1 MTRIK
6 ICGLTRAED
15 VRACLEL
22 GVDAIGFN
30 LARGP
35 RKLALEQAAD
45 LVRLVPPPVCP
56 VLLVADATLDEILL
70 WVALT
75 RCSAVQLHG
84 SESAELAQRLRVRV
98 PVIKAFAIR
107 GDADLAA
114 AAAYPCDV
122 ALLDSG
128 SGGSGQAWDHRLLAG
143 RDLGKPVMLAG
154 GLVPENVAAAITATR
169 PWAVDTASGV
179 ESAPG
184 IKDRDRIARF
194 VAACR
199 SPC

>member
-6 ICGLTRAED
+6 ICGVTRPED

-35 RKLALEQAAD
+35 RKLTIERAAE
-45 LVRLVPPPVCP
+45 LVALVPPPVCP
-56 VLLVADATLDEILL
+56 VLLVADAGEDDVLEWLRR
-70 WVALT
+70 T
-75 RCSAVQLHG
+75 RCQAVQLHG
-84 SESAELAQRLRVRV
+84 AEPAELAARLRARL
-98 PVIKAFAIR
+98 PVIKAFAMR
-107 GDADLAA
+107 GAEDLATA
-114 AAAYPCDV
+114 AGYPCDV

-128 SGGSGQAWDHRLLAG
+128 AGGTGTAWDHRLLAG

-154 GLVPENVAAAITATR
+154 GLTADNVAAAIAALR
-169 PWAVDTASGV
+169 PWAVDTAGGV
-179 ESAPG
+179 ESTPG
-184 IKDRDRIARF
+184 IKDRAHIARF

-199 SPC
+199 DR